1 MSTTSEIVA
10 TLKRYERDADSKAAV
25 AARTEG
31 LEQAVPHLVKDA
43 DTLRAAANRLSELER
58 ENAALREALRE
69 TKFFLLMLHGSCRSD
84 GHGYSNVNI
93 PNVDLAEL
101 REKVRAALAGSGE
114 K

>member
-43 DTLRAAANRLSELER
+43 DTLRAAAARLSELER
-58 ENAALREALRE
+58 ENAELREALKDMMGWVSAFAQGNHCRE
-69 TKFFLLMLHGSCRSD
+69 DVQASERYKR
-84 GHGYSNVNI
+84 
-93 PNVDLAEL
+93 AA
-101 REKVRAALAGSGE
+101 AALAKSGE
-114 K
+114 

>member
-1 MSTTSEIVA
+1 MSTTSEIVER
-10 TLKRYERDADSKAAV
+10 LRKRTIALEHPLHREVFQYVASPLCTEAAD
-25 AARTEG
+25 
-31 LEQAVPHLVKDA
+31 
-43 DTLRAAANRLSELER
+43 RLDELER

-114 K
+114 R